1 MATDHQHGDHDHDH
15 DHHDH
20 DHDHDDDHSDVPPD
34 VALRAKALY
43 SLLVDKG
50 LLEPDSVDRIV
61 ETFEHH
67 IGPHLGAT
75 VVARAW
81 VDDDFRQR
89 LLADGTAAAAD
100 LGVGGWRHGAR
111 LAVVENTEEVHNVVV
126 CTLCSCYPVQLL
138 GPPPVWYKSAP
149 YRSRVIRD
157 PRAVLAEFGTSLPES
172 TEVRVW
178 DSNSE
183 VRYLVRPRRP
193 AGTDGLGEAELAALV
208 GRNAMVGVEPAKSP
222 AGAGA
227 APGAGGPA

>member
-1 MATDHQHGDHDHDH
+1 MADEHAHGHDDHDHDDHDHDH
-15 DHHDH
+15 DGHDH
-20 DHDHDDDHSDVPPD
+20 DHGDIPSE

-61 ETFEHH
+61 EAYEER
-67 IGPHLGAT
+67 IGPHLGAK

-81 VDDDFRQR
+81 VDDEYRRR
-89 LLADGTAAAAD
+89 LLEDGNAAAEE

-111 LAVVENTEEVHNVVV
+111 LVVVENDEDVHNVVV
-126 CTLCSCYPVQLL
+126 CTLCSCYPMQIL

-149 YRSRVIRD
+149 YRSRVVMD
-157 PRAVLAEFGTSLPES
+157 PRGVLAEFGTAVPEG

-183 VRYLVRPRRP
+183 VRYLVLPQRP
-193 AGTDGLGEAELAALV
+193 AGTQDFDEDELAALV
-208 GRNAMVGVEPAKSP
+208 GRNAMIGVEVVKVPS
-222 AGAGA
+222 GA
-227 APGAGGPA
+227 AQ